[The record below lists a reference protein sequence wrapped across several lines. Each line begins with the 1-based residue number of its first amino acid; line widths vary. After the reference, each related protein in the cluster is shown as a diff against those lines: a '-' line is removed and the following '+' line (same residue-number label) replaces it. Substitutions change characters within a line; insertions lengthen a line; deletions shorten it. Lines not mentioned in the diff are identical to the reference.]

1 MSRSPILLFVIILF
15 LVPGFCADR
24 AAGEDGEGL
33 FPPIEPFESGTLK
46 VSDLHSIYY
55 ECCGNPKGKPVLVL
69 HGGPGVGS
77 YPRLR
82 QYFNPEKFLIVLHD
96 QRGAGRST
104 PHGEIREN
112 TTWDLVSDIERLRTH
127 LKLGKVVI
135 FGGSWGTTLGVAY
148 AETYPDNVSAMI
160 LRGIFNGTVAEV
172 EFHYRGAGRFFPEE
186 HAALIAALPDPT
198 RGPEPA
204 YLLELA
210 NHEDAALRMKV
221 LDALAVYELKLCTLN
236 NPIESIHEMLK
247 DFPDDAHRRLATI
260 DLFYSSN
267 LYFLEEGQLL
277 RDAPKLKEIPAI
289 LIHGRYDMATQPGS
303 AYSLHKAMPLSRLV
317 IVEEAG
323 HSESEEAITAEILK
337 ATAAFE

>member
-1 MSRSPILLFVIILF
+1 MSRLPALSFVMMLCLLS
-15 LVPGFCADR
+15 GFCAVL
-24 AAGEDGEGL
+24 AAGEGEKEL
-33 FPPIEPFESGTLK
+33 FPPIDPFESGMLK
-46 VSDLHSIYY
+46 VSDLHTVYY

-69 HGGPGVGS
+69 HGGPGVGC
-77 YPRLR
+77 YPRMR
-82 QYFNPEKFLIVLHD
+82 QYFNPEKYLIVLHD

-112 TTWDLVSDIERLRTH
+112 TTGDLVSDIERLRKH

-148 AETYPDNVSAMI
+148 AETYPDNVSAMV
-160 LRGIFNGTVAEV
+160 LRGVFTGTAAEV
-172 EFHYRGAGRFFPEE
+172 EFHYRGAARFFPEE
-186 HAALIAALPDPT
+186 HAALIAALPDPS
-198 RGPEPA
+198 RGPDPE

-210 NHEDAALRMKV
+210 NHEDPALRMKV

-247 DFPDDAHRRLATI
+247 NFPDDAHRRLATI
-260 DLFYSSN
+260 DLFYTSN

-277 RDAPKLKEIPAI
+277 RDAPRLKEIPAI

-303 AYSLHKAMPLSRLV
+303 AYSLHKAMPRSKLV

>member
-1 MSRSPILLFVIILF
+1 MPRFSTLLFMTMLF

-24 AAGEDGEGL
+24 AAGGDGEGL
-33 FPPIEPFESGTLK
+33 FPPINPFRSGTLK
-46 VSDLHSIYY
+46 FSDLHDVYY

-69 HGGPGVGS
+69 HGGPGAGC

-82 QYFNPEKFLIVLHD
+82 QYFNPEKYLIVLHD
-96 QRGAGRST
+96 QRGAGRSA

-112 TTWDLVSDIERLRTH
+112 TTWDLVLDIERLRKH
-127 LKLGKVVI
+127 LKLGKVLV

-160 LRGIFNGTVAEV
+160 LRGVFTGTAAEV
-172 EFHYRGAGRFFPEE
+172 EFHYRGAARFFPEE
-186 HAALIAALPDPT
+186 HAALIAALPDPA
-198 RGPEPA
+198 RGADPA

-210 NHEDAALRMKV
+210 NHKDAVLRMKV
-221 LDALAVYELKLCTLN
+221 LDALAIYEFKLSTLN

-247 DFPDDAHRRLATI
+247 GFPDDVHRRLATL

-277 RDAPKLKEIPAI
+277 RDAPKLKKIPAI

-303 AYSLHKAMPLSRLV
+303 AYRLHKAMPLSRLV